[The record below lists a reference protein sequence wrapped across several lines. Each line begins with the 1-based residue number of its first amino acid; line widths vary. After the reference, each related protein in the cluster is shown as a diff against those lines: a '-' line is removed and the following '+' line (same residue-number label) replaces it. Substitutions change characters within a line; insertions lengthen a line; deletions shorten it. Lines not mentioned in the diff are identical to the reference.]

1 MQRGCLTSSDTLL
14 FCPETVRLGDDTA
27 LLGDDTALLGDDTAL
42 LGDDAGASPAVK
54 SSDLRCSL
62 CIKSL
67 L

>member
-14 FCPETVRLGDDTA
+14 FCPETVR
-27 LLGDDTALLGDDTAL
+27 LGDDTALLGDDTAL

>member
-14 FCPETVRLGDDTA
+14 FCPETVR
-27 LLGDDTALLGDDTAL
+27 LGDDTAL